1 MSITPQKILSGL
13 KEGDNNDWAPTVDGY
28 VQMEYDINMLRQQ
41 INGRLQTLPNEVDG
55 YDGIDYINVIFGNTS
70 FEVKAQAFITA
81 IKTLPLVKDVAF
93 VGASWVNKKAG
104 IIQFVFSIQSTFG
117 DLMFNLG
124 WDTQQRTIT
133 TTESSQS

>member
-1 MSITPQKILSGL
+1 MNITPQKILSGL
-13 KEGDNNDWAPTVDGY
+13 KEGENNDWAPTVDGY

-93 VGASWVNKKAG
+93 VGVSWVNKKDG

-124 WDTQQRTIT
+124 LDTQQRTIT